1 MQSMGACVV
10 LLVVIGIRGRRRR
23 NARIRSQRLVLA
35 CSYFDD
41 EGNLMITQ
49 DGLLPSTKI
58 TNHYVERVREE
69 GVRRCFLR

>member
-1 MQSMGACVV
+1 MGACIA
-10 LLVVIGIRGRRRR
+10 LLVVIGIRGRKRR

-49 DGLLPSTKI
+49 DGLLPNTKI
-58 TNHYVERVREE
+58 TNHYVERVRQKVEQ
-69 GVRRCFLR
+69 RPCLR